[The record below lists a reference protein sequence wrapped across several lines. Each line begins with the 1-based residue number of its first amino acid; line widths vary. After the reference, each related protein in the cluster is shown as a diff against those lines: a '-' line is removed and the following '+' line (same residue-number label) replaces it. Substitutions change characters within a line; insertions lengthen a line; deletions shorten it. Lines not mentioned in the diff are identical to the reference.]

1 MKIPVLSGKQDIGH
15 AELGKK
21 ITRLQQQINI
31 SMTTPVN
38 EIYPDSEEVRGPK
51 AAKGG
56 AIASSD
62 VPLIKKLLL
71 AALTNES
78 SELTA
83 EEQQQAAHLVHRLG
97 RIS

>member
-1 MKIPVLSGKQDIGH
+1 
-15 AELGKK
+15 
-21 ITRLQQQINI
+21 
-31 SMTTPVN
+31 MTSSAN
-38 EIYPDSEEVRGPK
+38 EIYKDSEEIRGPK

-56 AIASSD
+56 AIASAD

-78 SELTA
+78 SELT
-83 EEQQQAAHLVHRLG
+83 EEEHQQAAHLVHRLG

>member
-1 MKIPVLSGKQDIGH
+1 
-15 AELGKK
+15 
-21 ITRLQQQINI
+21 
-31 SMTTPVN
+31 MTTSVN

-56 AIASSD
+56 AIASAD

-71 AALTNES
+71 AALTDKNS
-78 SELTA
+78 DLTA
-83 EEQQQAAHLVHRLG
+83 EEHQQAAHLVHRLG